1 MKIRFVQTCQCK
13 KFCLVQGKR
22 TVDAEGQESINDMY
36 TENTMLQ
43 TENEKLRQRLKVLS
57 EAIESLK
64 ADNAQLLAEAATFS
78 LMGPNGLYNVSAGT
92 WWFV

>member
-1 MKIRFVQTCQCK
+1 M
-13 KFCLVQGKR
+13 QGKR

-92 WWFV
+92 